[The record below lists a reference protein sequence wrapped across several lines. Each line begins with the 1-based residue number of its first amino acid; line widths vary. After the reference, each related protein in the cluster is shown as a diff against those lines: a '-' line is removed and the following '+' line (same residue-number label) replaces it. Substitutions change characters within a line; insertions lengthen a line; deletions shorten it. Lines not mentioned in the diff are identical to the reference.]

1 VRLIVTGTDVEIDN
15 RYVTTPLLGHL
26 RDVLG
31 LPGTKFGCGVGFG
44 AACTVA
50 SKGSEP

>member
-1 VRLIVTGTDVEIDN
+1 VRLIVTGTDVEIDD
-15 RYVTTPLLGHL
+15 RYETPPLL
-26 RDVLG
+26 
-31 LPGTKFGCGVGFG
+31 G